1 MKNAVRGSRPEVDF
15 AFKMIG
21 GVVLNTRRND

>member
-1 MKNAVRGSRPEVDF
+1 MMNAVRGSQPEADF